1 MNPIVFAIPIFL
13 ALVAL
18 EWVVARRRG
27 LTIYRV
33 HDAITSLNIGV
44 ISETIRSLVK
54 LMTVVVYAL
63 VVERIGAFTW
73 DLKSPLVWVVGFVLY
88 DFFYYWAHRC
98 GHEVNLMW
106 AAHVVHHSSE
116 DFNLSTALRQSSTN
130 QFFYWLF
137 YLPMAIIGIPVSVF
151 VMVALVSIGYQFWV
165 HTQLV
170 GKLGWMEKVFA
181 TPSNHRVHHG
191 RNAYCIDRNYG
202 GTFIIWDRLFGTFAE
217 EREAEPVVYGVMTPL
232 ASWNPLW
239 GNLKNYAGLWR
250 DLLATPGLS
259 NKLMRLFAPP
269 GWSPTSAPSA
279 AAQAVTEP
287 AAAVV
292 EVPRQRFAT
301 PVLPWQQRY
310 GVFACVIVFALL
322 FNLLILTPGLS
333 VPQRAAYAVLII
345 LNAVGI
351 AWVFEGSAR
360 AFSFELV
367 RALAMFGTL
376 AAGLWFAPVGPL
388 AQVAALLALVVTVL
402 LLLRV
407 RAERTAA
414 DAAYGGAVA

>member
-1 MNPIVFAIPIFL
+1 MSPIVYAIPVFL

-18 EWVVARRRG
+18 EWLIARRRG
-27 LTIYRV
+27 LAIYRV
-33 HDAITSLNIGV
+33 QDAITSLNIGV

-54 LMTVVVYAL
+54 LLTVVVYAL
-63 VVERIGAFTW
+63 VVERVGAFTW
-73 DLKSPLVWVVGFVLY
+73 DLKNPLVWVLAFVLY

-137 YLPMAIIGIPVSVF
+137 YLPMAVIGIPVSVF
-151 VMVALVSIGYQFWV
+151 VVVALVSMGYQFWV

-170 GKLGWMEKVFA
+170 GKLGWMEKFFA

-191 RNAYCIDRNYG
+191 RNDYCIDRNYG
-202 GTFIIWDRLFGTFAE
+202 GTFIIWDRMFGTFAE
-217 EREAEPVVYGVMTPL
+217 ERDNEPVVYGVKTPL

-239 GNLKNYAGLWR
+239 GNLKNYATLWR
-250 DLLATPGLS
+250 DLRATPGMS
-259 NKLMRLFAPP
+259 NKLMRVFAPP
-269 GWSPTSAPSA
+269 DWRPEAPSG
-279 AAQAVTEP
+279 AQAGNPETAP
-287 AAAVV
+287 AASLA
-292 EVPRQRFAT
+292 RARFDT

-310 GVFACVIVFALL
+310 GQFACLMVFVLL

-351 AWVFEGSAR
+351 AWVFEGQAR
-360 AFSFELV
+360 AVSFELV
-367 RALAMFGTL
+367 RAVLVFGAL
-376 AAGLWFAPVGPL
+376 AAGLWFAPVGLL
-388 AQVAALLALVVTVL
+388 AQVAALLALLVSVVL
-402 LLLRV
+402 LLKV
-407 RAERTAA
+407 RAERVAAQPSLAGVTA
-414 DAAYGGAVA
+414 